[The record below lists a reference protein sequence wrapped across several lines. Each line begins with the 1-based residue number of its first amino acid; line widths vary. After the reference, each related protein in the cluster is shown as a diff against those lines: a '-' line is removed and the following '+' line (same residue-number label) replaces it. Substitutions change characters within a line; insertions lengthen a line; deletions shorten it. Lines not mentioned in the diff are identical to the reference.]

1 MLEARCDVRAQKP
14 ATPLVPFFGL
24 AVFMDLNDDT
34 FLEGGLASNT
44 SPAAS
49 VDTKTAI
56 SSDFLEP
63 FETLAPRKQTL
74 PFVLNSPHSGRDY
87 PKRFLAASGLDPLT
101 LRRSEDSFVDEIFS
115 GAVKLG
121 APLLRANFPR
131 AYLDVNREPYEL
143 DPTMFTDPLPPHAN
157 TRSLRVAGGL
167 GTIPRLVAEATE
179 IYRNRLP
186 YAEAESRI
194 RDIYMPFHE
203 TLRGLLEATH
213 QKFGDVLLIDC
224 HSMPSSGETFDPSL
238 GNDRPDIVLGDRYG
252 TACMPA
258 LTDAA
263 ERILR
268 GMGYSVARNNPYAG
282 GFNTEHYGT
291 PARGLHALQIE
302 INRTLYMDERKVQ
315 RLSSITRLSKNMTK
329 FIRQLGKEAL
339 RDIRAGKQAKAS

>member
-34 FLEGGLASNT
+34 FLEGG
-44 SPAAS
+44 SPSRSSATTPINAR
-49 VDTKTAI
+49 TATR
-56 SSDFLEP
+56 SDFLEP
-63 FETLAPRKQTL
+63 FEILAPRKQTL

-87 PKRFLAASGLDPLT
+87 PKHFLASSGLDPLT

-121 APLLRANFPR
+121 APLLRAHFPR

-179 IYRNRLP
+179 IYRTRLP

-213 QKFGDVLLIDC
+213 QQFGDVLLIDC
-224 HSMPSSGETFDPSL
+224 HSMPSSGEPFDPSVR
-238 GNDRPDIVLGDRYG
+238 NDRPDIVLGDRYG

-263 ERILR
+263 ERILQ
-268 GMGYSVARNNPYAG
+268 GLGYTVARNNPYAG

-315 RLSSITRLSKNMTK
+315 RLSGITRLSKNMTR

-339 RDIRAGKQAKAS
+339 RDIRASKQAKAS